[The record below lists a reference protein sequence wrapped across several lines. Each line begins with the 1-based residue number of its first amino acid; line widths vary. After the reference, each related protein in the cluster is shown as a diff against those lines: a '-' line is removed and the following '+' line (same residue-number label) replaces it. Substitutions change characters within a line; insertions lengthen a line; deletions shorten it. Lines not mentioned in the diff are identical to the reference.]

1 MYLQT
6 EEAKEIVAKLMTIY
20 QNYGHPNWLKNP
32 EMDFSCII
40 GQKMPFSSENFKIQG
55 MVNRKNKNVA
65 P

>member
-1 MYLQT
+1 
-6 EEAKEIVAKLMTIY
+6 VAKLMTIY

>member
-1 MYLQT
+1 
-6 EEAKEIVAKLMTIY
+6 MTIY